1 VGTVSRSGWCPIR
14 PARAPIAR
22 TSRGPAR
29 RLLTAAALAAGTIL
43 GLSLAGA
50 APAFADSPTPPP
62 LQNGR
67 HVYDF
72 GDVFSSRTT
81 ATAEALAAHIE
92 SLGAGRVA
100 IYTAGRNDSMPDRTR
115 LAADW
120 QTDGMLIT
128 GSGVFGTITY
138 GSTLGS
144 RLTPDEKD
152 AVDSS
157 PGMSTLESWILSSL
171 ARIDGLLSGSHVF
184 DGAGILDAAARQK
197 AEAAAQSLGD
207 KLGAEVYVDIALGHD
222 DPSSVAFFNGAGLSR
237 NLGTK
242 ALVIALGVSDSQV
255 GGYIDT
261 TGDLFSAYHTTA
273 PWTSSTLENQ
283 ATSDVPGTVLELI
296 DDVQGGSGY
305 DIGGDMLPVI
315 VFVVVIVLFSITA
328 PFLWGPWLIRKM
340 TGVSGP
346 IKGGVPSDAIIQSI
360 TDTGVTVSMASVG
373 PDAPEYKLGLAV
385 TPIGGGA
392 TYMVEAKA
400 LVPRIYLPMVVP
412 GAHVGVLIDP
422 TNPQH
427 VSVDFSRMS
436 QPGYGMAGAG
446 AAAGFAG
453 AAGFG
458 GSPSPYGQFG
468 PAGAAA
474 AGSAPN
480 MDLSF
485 DAAGNPNM
493 AQLGAFASAVSQG
506 QMPTHTGSAAQLL
519 ATGTHGTAVI
529 TTAMPLGKT
538 VRQINPSAD
547 PSTLDDPLWMFT
559 VEVSL
564 AGQTPFPAVFGHRVP
579 KDKTASIGPG
589 TKLAV
594 AVNPANK
601 NQEVAIDWNQSP
613 LAS

>member
-1 VGTVSRSGWCPIR
+1 VGMVSPSGWYSSR
-14 PARAPIAR
+14 RASAPIAR
-22 TSRGPAR
+22 ANRGSRL
-29 RLLTAAALAAGTIL
+29 LLTAAALSAGAIL
-43 GLSLAGA
+43 GLSLVGA
-50 APAFADSPTPPP
+50 EPAFADSPTSPP

-81 ATAEALAAHIE
+81 ATAETLASHIE

-138 GSTLGS
+138 GSTLDH
-144 RLTPDEKD
+144 RLTPHQKD
-152 AVDSS
+152 AVESS

-171 ARIDGLLSGSHVF
+171 ARIDGLLSGNHIF
-184 DGAGILDAAARQK
+184 DGAGILDAAARQR
-197 AEAAAQSLGD
+197 AETAAKSLGD
-207 KLGAEVYVDIALGHD
+207 KLGAEVYVDIALGAD
-222 DPSSVAFFNGAGLSR
+222 DPASVAFFNGAGLSR
-237 NLGTK
+237 NFGTK

-255 GGYIDT
+255 GGYIDS

-283 ATSDVPGTVLELI
+283 ATNDVPGTVLALI
-296 DDVQGGSGY
+296 DDVQSGSGY

-315 VFVVVIVLFSITA
+315 IFVVVIVLFSITA
-328 PFLWGPWLIRKM
+328 PFLWGPWLVRKM

-346 IKGGVPSDAIIQSI
+346 IKGGVPSEAIIQSI

-392 TYMVEAKA
+392 PYAVEAKA

-412 GAHVGVLIDP
+412 GARVGVVIDP

-427 VSVDFSRMS
+427 LTVDFSRMG
-436 QPGYGMAGAG
+436 QPAYGMAGA
-446 AAAGFAG
+446 A
-453 AAGFG
+453 
-458 GSPSPYGQFG
+458 
-468 PAGAAA
+468 PAS
-474 AGSAPN
+474 GSAPN

-506 QMPTHTGSAAQLL
+506 QLPTHTGSAAQLL

-538 VRQINPSAD
+538 VRQINPAAD

-564 AGQTPFPAVFGHRVP
+564 AGQAPFPAVFGHRVP
-579 KDKTASIGPG
+579 KDKAASIGPG

-594 AVNPANK
+594 AVNPVNK

-613 LAS
+613 MSS